1 MENGWQLLSVTT
13 LAAAISGMA
22 GSALILALP
31 SIMVEFHVNLIYTLW
46 IIISYLI
53 ALVSVLTIIGAV
65 TDRIGRANTFRI
77 GIIIFTIF
85 SLILGFS
92 PSPLYII
99 IFRVF
104 QAVGAAFIM
113 TNSSAMVTEVF
124 SKKGNLGFALSINQ
138 IAISAGFAIGPI
150 IGGILTEISWRWVFW
165 YNVPL
170 GIVALLW
177 SRGKLKEIPESKNIS
192 KIDWIGAIIF
202 SIIIT
207 YASLAFTIFPMLN
220 IGAFINYISIV
231 AMVILIVSLF
241 YIEHR
246 SNNAIFDP
254 HLFSNRSF
262 SISMTVN
269 LLNGIATGSLIFL
282 LTLIFQGPYGMSP
295 LEAAFYMIP
304 FAASWSIISPVSGK
318 LADRKDASVI
328 ATMGLFLVAAGM
340 WMLSTVAL
348 SVSPLILSIYMTVVG
363 IGAGM
368 FNSPNNKFIMNIPPP
383 HKRGL
388 TSGTMS
394 LFRNFGSILSFS
406 LLIPVILNYV
416 PLSSLLSIFIFGGG
430 APADLLSS
438 FMLGI
443 RSAAMI
449 AAITATVA
457 IPLSLFRGKIGK
469 SFS

>member
-1 MENGWQLLSVTT
+1 MNNGWQLLSVTT
-13 LAAAISGMA
+13 SAAALSGMA
-22 GSALILALP
+22 ASALMLALP

-46 IIISYLI
+46 IILSYLI
-53 ALVSVLTIIGAV
+53 ALVSVLTIIGAI
-65 TDRIGRANTFRI
+65 TDRIGRANTFRL
-77 GIIIFTIF
+77 GVIIFTIF

-92 PSPLYII
+92 PSPLFII

-104 QAVGAAFIM
+104 QAVGAGFIM

-124 SKKGNLGFALSINQ
+124 SNRGNLGFALSINQ
-138 IAISAGFAIGPI
+138 IAVSAGFAIGPI
-150 IGGILTEISWRWVFW
+150 IGGILTELSWRWVFW
-165 YNVPL
+165 YNVPI
-170 GIVALLW
+170 GIAILLW
-177 SRGKLKEIPESKNIS
+177 SRGKLHGIPESKNPS
-192 KIDWIGAIIF
+192 RIDWIGALTF

-207 YASLAFTIFPMLN
+207 YASLVLTIFPLFN
-220 IGAFINYISIV
+220 LSSYVYYISII
-231 AMVILIVSLF
+231 VIALLIVFLLLT
-241 YIEHR
+241 ERR
-246 SNNAIFDP
+246 SANAIFDP
-254 HLFSNRSF
+254 QLFSNRPF

-295 LEAAFYMIP
+295 LKAAFYMIP
-304 FAASWSIISPVSGK
+304 FAASWSLISPLSGK
-318 LADRKDASVI
+318 LADRGNAPVI
-328 ATMGLFLVAAGM
+328 AAAGLLLVAAGM

-348 SVSPLILSIYMTVVG
+348 STTPLLLSAYMAIVG

-406 LLIPVILNYV
+406 LLIPVILNFV

-430 APADLLSS
+430 APAGLLLK
-438 FMLGI
+438 FMIGI
-443 RSAAMI
+443 KYAAMV
-449 AAITATVA
+449 AAITATIA
-457 IPLSLFRGKIGK
+457 IPLSVFRGKINK
-469 SFS
+469 Q